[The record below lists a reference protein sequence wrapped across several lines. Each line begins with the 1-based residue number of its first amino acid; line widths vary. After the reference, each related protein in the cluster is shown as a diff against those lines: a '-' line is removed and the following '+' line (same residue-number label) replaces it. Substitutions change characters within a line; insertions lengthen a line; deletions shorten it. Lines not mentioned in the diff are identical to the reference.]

1 MKNKE
6 NIICQRCL
14 KNEVLYFCY
23 SCPKQFNI
31 LCSDCDTYIHSIIPY
46 KSLHLREKIE
56 FLNEDKN
63 INNSQKTDEI
73 IKELEDKNIHQ
84 EDIINKLNTRIEEK
98 KKNIYQ
104 LIKQIKHLK
113 REKQN
118 YINELNYIKVEIEK
132 YKTENEAIKEKLEEN
147 IKEINKLNNEL
158 KIFNEKLNKKELEL
172 EEIKYY
178 YNNKISDIT
187 NEKKYLLNEIDKWNN
202 NLIEQ
207 KDLNKKNK
215 DENILLQNKIINFE
229 KDNDE
234 NLKIIS
240 QLQKENKELIRRLN
254 NSLRIK

>member
-1 MKNKE
+1 M
-6 NIICQRCL
+6 
-14 KNEVLYFCY
+14 
-23 SCPKQFNI
+23 
-31 LCSDCDTYIHSIIPY
+31 
-46 KSLHLREKIE
+46 
-56 FLNEDKN
+56 
-63 INNSQKTDEI
+63 
-73 IKELEDKNIHQ
+73 
-84 EDIINKLNTRIEEK
+84 
-98 KKNIYQ
+98 
-104 LIKQIKHLK
+104 
-113 REKQN
+113 
-118 YINELNYIKVEIEK
+118 
-132 YKTENEAIKEKLEEN
+132 EEN

-202 NLIEQ
+202 NLFEQ

-215 DENILLQNKIINFE
+215 EENILLQNKIINFE